1 MCLAFRRAAPYEP
14 QVLIFLG
21 LGARD
26 ASAVNMSF
34 GFLTF
39 LSIGFL
45 AQLVDGALGMAFG
58 VISTTFLLSFGLTPA
73 HASAVIHLAEVF
85 TTGAS
90 ALSHAMHKNINRRLV
105 IKLGAAGASGAIAG
119 AHVLSNIDGRVMR
132 PLVAAYLFVI
142 GIFILLRAV
151 RAPPPSDAP
160 PAFAVPLGVVG
171 GFLDAIGGGG
181 WGATVT
187 STLLGSGHPPR
198 LAIGS
203 VNTAEFFVTVAA
215 ATTFSVELRSLP
227 IEALLGLA
235 LGGVLAAPFGGYLV
249 RVLPAR
255 PLMTAVGLLVA
266 GLAGYQVAT
275 SMNLI

>member
-1 MCLAFRRAAPYEP
+1 
-14 QVLIFLG
+14 
-21 LGARD
+21 
-26 ASAVNMSF
+26 MSL

-39 LSIGFL
+39 LSIGFF

-90 ALSHAMHKNINRRLV
+90 AVSHAMHKNINRRLV
-105 IKLGAAGASGAIAG
+105 IKLAVAGASGAIVG

-142 GIFILLRAV
+142 AIFILLRAV
-151 RAPPPSDAP
+151 RAPQPRDAAP
-160 PAFAVPLGVVG
+160 VFAVPLGVVG

-187 STLLGSGHPPR
+187 STLLGSGQAPR

-215 ATTFSVELRSLP
+215 ATTFFVELRSLP
-227 IEALLGLA
+227 IEALLGLT
-235 LGGVLAAPFGGYLV
+235 LGGALAAPFGAYLA

-266 GLAGYQVAT
+266 GLAGYQVA
-275 SMNLI
+275 SSVNLI

>member
-1 MCLAFRRAAPYEP
+1 
-14 QVLIFLG
+14 
-21 LGARD
+21 
-26 ASAVNMSF
+26 MSF

-105 IKLGAAGASGAIAG
+105 IRLGVAGASGAIAG

-132 PLVAAYLFVI
+132 PLVAVYLFVL
-142 GIFILLRAV
+142 GVFILLRAV
-151 RAPPPSDAP
+151 RAPPSSDAP
-160 PAFAVPLGVVG
+160 PAFVVPLGVVG

-187 STLLGSGHPPR
+187 STLVGSGHAPR

-215 ATTFSVELRSLP
+215 ATTFFIELRSLP

-235 LGGVLAAPFGGYLV
+235 SGGVLAAPFGAYLT

-266 GLAGYQVAT
+266 GLAGYQIASSVH
-275 SMNLI
+275 LI

>member
-1 MCLAFRRAAPYEP
+1 
-14 QVLIFLG
+14 
-21 LGARD
+21 
-26 ASAVNMSF
+26 MSL

-90 ALSHAMHKNINRRLV
+90 AISHVMHKNINQGLV
-105 IKLGAAGASGAIAG
+105 IKLAVAGASGAITG

-132 PLVAAYLFVI
+132 PLVAVYLFVI
-142 GIFILLRAV
+142 GVFILLRAV
-151 RAPPPSDAP
+151 RSPPPREAP
-160 PAFAVPLGVVG
+160 PAFTVPLGLVG

-181 WGATVT
+181 WGPTVT
-187 STLLGSGHPPR
+187 STLLGTGHAPR

-203 VNTAEFFVTVAA
+203 VNTAEFFVAVAA
-215 ATTFSVELRSLP
+215 ATTFFIELRSLP
-227 IEALLGLA
+227 IEALLGLT
-235 LGGVLAAPFGGYLV
+235 LGGVLAAPFGAYLV

-255 PLMTAVGLLVA
+255 PLMTAVGLLVT
-266 GLAGYQVAT
+266 GLAGYQVA
-275 SMNLI
+275 SSANLI

>member
-1 MCLAFRRAAPYEP
+1 
-14 QVLIFLG
+14 
-21 LGARD
+21 
-26 ASAVNMSF
+26 MSL

-58 VISTTFLLSFGLTPA
+58 VISTTFLLSFGLTPV

-90 ALSHAMHKNINRRLV
+90 AISHAMHKNINQRLV
-105 IKLGAAGASGAIAG
+105 IKLAVAGAGGAITG
-119 AHVLSNIDGRVMR
+119 AHVLSNIEGRVMR
-132 PLVAAYLFVI
+132 PLVAVYLFVI
-142 GIFILLRAV
+142 GVFILLRAV
-151 RAPPPSDAP
+151 RAPPSSDAP
-160 PAFAVPLGVVG
+160 PALAVPLGVVG

-187 STLLGSGHPPR
+187 STLLGSGHAPR

-203 VNTAEFFVTVAA
+203 ANTAEFFVAVAA
-215 ATTFSVELRSLP
+215 ATTFFVELRSLP
-227 IEALLGLA
+227 IEALLGLT
-235 LGGVLAAPFGGYLV
+235 LGGVLAAPFGAYLT

-266 GLAGYQVAT
+266 GLAGYQVA
-275 SMNLI
+275 SSVNLI